1 MQSTSLMVA
10 LGWLLVLGGIL
21 LIFLGLILAFGR
33 SDEDS
38 TQIRTESKGIIFLGP
53 IPIVWGFGRRAWMIS
68 IIGIIAIILYIIFF
82 VMP

>member
-1 MQSTSLMVA
+1 MQSNSLMIA

-21 LIFLGLILAFGR
+21 LIFLGLILSLGR

-38 TQIRTESKGIIFLGP
+38 TQIRTESKGIVFLGP

-68 IIGIIAIILYIIFF
+68 IIGIIAIILYMMFF